1 MFVYNITS
9 KVEHS
14 ILNDWLQWQKEIHIP
29 DILATRCFYEH
40 RFYELLEHHEDDG
53 RTFVLQYLATS
64 KSDYNRYIE
73 IYAPSLN
80 KKSTEKWKD
89 QVFSFKTLMVNV
101 E

>member
-9 KVEHS
+9 KVEHE
-14 ILNDWLQWQKEIHIP
+14 ILNDWLQWQKEVHIP
-29 DILATRCFYEH
+29 AILATGCFYEH

-53 RTFVLQYLATS
+53 RTFVLQFLAAS

-73 IYAPSLN
+73 IYAPSLRQ
-80 KKSTEKWKD
+80 KSIEKWKE
-89 QVFSFKTLMVNV
+89 QVFSFRTLMVNV